1 MSDNKKGID
10 PTVKRETLY
19 ITAWTLTLSVL
30 MQSVFLIAG
39 LWKADVLF
47 GNLLTG
53 ACAVG
58 NFLLMGITVQKA
70 VDRDEKDAA
79 ALMRFSQSV
88 RLFMQ
93 LAVCA
98 AGVLFF
104 DPISAILP
112 LFFPR
117 IAVTFRPL
125 FGIKNGAAASQDVSD
140 DNVGQG
146 DE

>member
-19 ITAWTLTLSVL
+19 IGAWTLTLSAL
-30 MQSVFLIAG
+30 TQSVFLIAG

-79 ALMRFSQSV
+79 SLMRFSQSA
-88 RLFMQ
+88 RMFMQ
-93 LAVCA
+93 LACA
-98 AGVLFF
+98 AVGVLFF
-104 DPISAILP
+104 DPIAAIAP

-117 IAVTFRPL
+117 IAVMFRPL
-125 FGIKNGAAASQDVSD
+125 FGMNSD
-140 DNVGQG
+140 NSTDNTADD
-146 DE
+146 DEEQ